1 MHESAK
7 VPRNTKV
14 DTTASVEV
22 VPNRTWSAY
31 LTAFLGSLAAM
42 FALYYGSLLGLSA
55 TGNLPPPALTNS
67 LCIDEKFASMRRE
80 TPPAPNMLV
89 VGSSVAWRHFDGDTM
104 THASPEAVPFNGGM
118 CGRTINQTKY
128 ATEWLLHHFGTV
140 REVLLIASPQDFNSC
155 PASSTAFFDRHDVN
169 DYVFVQRHQ
178 WLLYTRYFS
187 LVSLVRNALSIAGK
201 RSGADRVDPLVFDKY
216 GSGPLGGVGVRGT
229 LLYGK
234 VAEADPACL
243 EALSQLAATLRQEGR
258 RLMVASTPLHPEW
271 KRLHDPNGEYIRRLN
286 VAIKAALAQSGAEYW
301 DGNSSPSVD
310 AGDFFDAIHLRWA
323 AVPEFTSD
331 LVKAFHLDR
340 GLAALPASTA
350 RGGA

>member
-1 MHESAK
+1 MREQARSPRAAK
-7 VPRNTKV
+7 ADAVSRAKANATP
-14 DTTASVEV
+14 
-22 VPNRTWSAY
+22 TWFAY
-31 LTAFLGSLAAM
+31 LVSFLGSLAVM

-67 LCIDEKFASMRRE
+67 LCIDEKFAFMRQERPE
-80 TPPAPNMLV
+80 APNMLV

-118 CGRTINQTKY
+118 CGRSINQTGY
-128 ATEWLLHHFGTV
+128 AAEWLLGHFGTV
-140 REVLLIASPQDFNSC
+140 RDVLLIASPQDFNSC
-155 PASSTAFFDRHDVN
+155 PASSTAFFDRGDVD
-169 DYVFVQRHQ
+169 DYVFGQANP

-187 LVSLVRNALSIAGK
+187 LVSLVRNALSIADK

-216 GSGPLGGVGVRGT
+216 GSGPLGGDGVRGT

-243 EALSQLAATLRQEGR
+243 EALSRLATKLRQEGR
-258 RLMVASTPLHPEW
+258 RFMVVSTPLHPEW
-271 KRLHDPNGEYIRRLN
+271 RRLHDANGEYMGRLN
-286 VAIKAALAQSGAEYW
+286 AAIGTALAESGAEYW
-301 DGNSSPSVD
+301 DSNSSPSL
-310 AGDFFDAIHLRWA
+310 AASDFFDAIHLRWT
-323 AVPEFTSD
+323 AVPEFTGD

-340 GLAALPASTA
+340 GLAGVSTQIV